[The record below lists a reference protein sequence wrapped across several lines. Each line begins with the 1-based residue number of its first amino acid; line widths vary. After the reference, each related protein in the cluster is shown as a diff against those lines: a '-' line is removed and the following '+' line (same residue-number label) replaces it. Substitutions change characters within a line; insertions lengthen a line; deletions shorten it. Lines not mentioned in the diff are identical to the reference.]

1 MTTILYSHKHKQIAF
16 DSRVLEMTRIVT
28 DDFMKM
34 TEREGVKFF
43 FAGAVSDVD
52 ALVQLY
58 FAPDSGIPV
67 LRAQAIV
74 VDEGRVYVTEHSG
87 STLDTVEL
95 TYSDAIGS
103 GSPWALAA
111 VDFGASPRGAIAY
124 AKKKDSAT
132 GGRIRIYNL
141 K

>member
-1 MTTILYSHKHKQIAF
+1 MTTIVYDHHCKQIAF
-16 DSRVLEMTRIVT
+16 DSRVLEGTRVVT

-34 TEREGVKFF
+34 VEREGVKFF
-43 FAGAVSDVD
+43 FAGAVSDVE

-67 LRAQAIV
+67 LRAQAII
-74 VDEGRVYVTEHSG
+74 VDEGRIYVTEHSG
-87 STLDTVEL
+87 GTLDVVEL

-103 GSPWALAA
+103 GSWWALAA
-111 VDFGASPRGAIAY
+111 IDFGASPREAIAY